1 MKKILV
7 LGAGLVSRPL
17 VEYLLKQPDFQI
29 TVASRTVSKAEKLVG
44 NHPRGKAIPLNVDDT
59 TTLSKLIDDC
69 DLAISLVPYAYHP
82 VIAKYCI
89 EKKKQMITTSYVSD
103 AMRELDPKAKAAGI
117 LILNEIGLDPG
128 IDHMSAMKII
138 HDVQNKNGKVTSFY
152 SYCGGLPAPEAN
164 TNPFGYKFSWSPRG
178 VVLAGRNSARYLK
191 DGKEVAVP
199 GPELFNHYWIL
210 NVEGL
215 GKFEAYPNRN
225 SLPYIDTYQLQ
236 GIGTMYRG
244 TLRNLGWCETLKKIV
259 DLGLLDD
266 KQMDNLKGMTYNTWI
281 SQVVLELPEA
291 VLRSASSI
299 SSTKQAVANFLK
311 VDKDSMII
319 KRFDWLGLFSDEPVG
334 LEKGSNIDI
343 LVNRLQQKMW
353 YQAGERDMI
362 VLKHEF
368 LAEYPKEK
376 RKEKIESTLID
387 FGIPNGDSAMSR
399 TVSLPA
405 AIAAKLILTG
415 KIKALG
421 VQIPVN
427 PNIYEPVLAELETL
441 KIVCKEKTMP
451 A

>member
-353 YQAGERDMI
+353 YQDGERDMI

-415 KIKALG
+415 KIKAQG
-421 VQIPVN
+421 VQTPVS
-427 PNIYEPVLAELETL
+427 PEIYKPVLAELETL
-441 KIVCKEKTMP
+441 NIVCKEKTAP

>member
-17 VEYLLKQPDFQI
+17 VEYLLKQPDFQV
-29 TVASRTVSKAEKLVG
+29 TVASRTVSKAEKLIE
-44 NHPRGKAIPLNVDDT
+44 NHSRGKAIALNVDDT
-59 TTLSKLIDDC
+59 ITLAKLINDC

-82 VIAKYCI
+82 VIAKFCI

-103 AMRELDPKAKAAGI
+103 AMRELAPKAKAAGI
-117 LILNEIGLDPG
+117 IILNEIGLDPG

-138 HDVQNKNGKVTSFY
+138 NDVQNKGGKVISFY

-178 VVLAGRNSARYLK
+178 VLLAGRNSARYLK

-199 GPELFNHYWIL
+199 GPDLFTHYWIL
-210 NVEGL
+210 NIEGL

-225 SLPYIDTYQLQ
+225 SLPYIDTYQLK
-236 GIGTMYRG
+236 GISTMYRG
-244 TLRNLGWCETLKKIV
+244 TLRNIGWCETLKKIA

-266 KQMDNLKGMTYNTWI
+266 KELANIKGLTYRTW
-281 SQVVLELPEA
+281 VPKA
-291 VLRSASSI
+291 VLSSASGTP
-299 SSTKQAVANFLK
+299 ST
-311 VDKDSMII
+311 II
-319 KRFDWLGLFSDEPVG
+319 KNFEWLGLFSDEPIG

-343 LVNRLQQKMW
+343 LVNRMQQKMP
-353 YQAGERDMI
+353 YQPGERDMI
-362 VLKHEF
+362 ILKHEF
-368 LAEYPKEK
+368 IAEYPKEK
-376 RKEKIESTLID
+376 RREKIESTLID

-427 PNIYEPVLAELETL
+427 PEIYKPVLAELETL
-441 KIVCKEKTMP
+441 KIVCKEKALP
-451 A
+451 FNG